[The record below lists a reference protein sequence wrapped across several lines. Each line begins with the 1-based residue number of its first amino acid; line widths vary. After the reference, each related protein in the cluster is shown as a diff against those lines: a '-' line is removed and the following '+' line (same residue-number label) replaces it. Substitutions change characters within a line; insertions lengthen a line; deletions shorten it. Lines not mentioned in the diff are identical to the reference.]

1 MERRASCKKSNFEEE
16 INQRL
21 LMKSNGKRE
30 KWVEEFY
37 LNYHVPCKEETAKIR
52 EHNTQKKGG
61 DQKQQKKAGILS
73 KKKGT
78 QEKLKRGDPT
88 KILENLNYSRV
99 GFRQPTSSGG

>member
-1 MERRASCKKSNFEEE
+1 M
-16 INQRL
+16 
-21 LMKSNGKRE
+21 GKGILPQI
-30 KWVEEFY
+30 
-37 LNYHVPCKEETAKIR
+37 LNCHVPCKEETAK
-52 EHNTQKKGG
+52 NKGTQHKKKKKGG